1 MLMRFPRVGRDGDCL
16 QRTERKM
23 QEYLTNWRNLV
34 FKSVQISSG
43 RLLSPKLNVN
53 KYTVLSNMEY
63 LINLDKTGIR
73 LQFPTLRM

>member
-1 MLMRFPRVGRDGDCL
+1 
-16 QRTERKM
+16 M

>member
-1 MLMRFPRVGRDGDCL
+1 
-16 QRTERKM
+16 M
-23 QEYLTNWRNLV
+23 QEYLTNWRYLV

-43 RLLSPKLNVN
+43 RLLSPKFNVN